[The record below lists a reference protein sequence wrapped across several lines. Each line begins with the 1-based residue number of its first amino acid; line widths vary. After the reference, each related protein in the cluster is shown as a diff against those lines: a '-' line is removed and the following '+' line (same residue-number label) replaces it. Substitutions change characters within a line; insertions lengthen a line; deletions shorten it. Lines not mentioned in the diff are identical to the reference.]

1 LSDIIIRIKKQVLFY
16 KGSEFVTR
24 FSDNS
29 IVRFFKSF
37 FSFVQKIDTLCLK
50 YKIYQWISILLF
62 AIITILL
69 LNSYDITETK
79 ANYTNQS
86 TNSIR
91 LNQSTPV
98 SFAFDAYSKNLG
110 SFRLYKDVE
119 NTHLDSS
126 DKASVIITSSDGD
139 VVLSTEV
146 YLYNPSRNYV
156 LVNCGDVSLE
166 RGKTYTVTFQIT
178 ELANGSTFYLKTH
191 ESNTFGLITS
201 GPTLGDLPLGIGL
214 VPNVS
219 FAYSVVSYLHM
230 LPHLVLFFL
239 LLACLFVPRIINRR
253 WVKEV
258 YRGGL
263 ICILIYL
270 TQEIL
275 NISRSDPMQMLFP
288 LTVHHYF
295 ILFAGLLIIILFY
308 LLFYAFTGSGTA
320 AIIITAVLALMA
332 GYVNHMKMVMRGDP
346 AMPWDLF
353 SAGMAAKIT
362 TKYKFQISTRF
373 VVSIFMVVMIL
384 LLIRLTHTPYVRGL
398 KKRIFAVLGSS
409 LLFSGLV
416 FGVILNPTLLADM
429 DVSYSLFPPLQSY
442 SENGTM
448 LALALQLNHLKVS
461 GSENN
466 SVDATK
472 DVIAS
477 YVEQVNSE
485 NLNKTAVSN
494 AKIKPNV
501 ICIMNESFSELN
513 EIRDIQTSEAV
524 TPFFDS
530 LKKESLYG
538 DLAVSI
544 FGGGTSNTEFEFLTG
559 YSVRGLIA
567 GSSVYNFYVN
577 HSLDALPQIFKDQG
591 YSTEAIHPFD
601 PEWWGRAEAY
611 PLLGFDQFISEKD
624 FINPSL
630 VREYI
635 SDKSAYER
643 VISEYQKKGK
653 DTPQF
658 TFLVTMQNHADYTE
672 YWDNQAYNIKITN
685 FPDNSFPCTEH
696 YFSLLRESDDA
707 LKELITYFKSVD
719 EPTIIVLFGDH
730 KPFLDSDLYSTLLG
744 ENLSKITAKESLPLY
759 TTPYL
764 IWANYDIQKGNA
776 GITSPNFLGQTV
788 LDLAG
793 IPSPDERACL
803 RVLQTKISAISAP
816 AIYDKLGNTYTL
828 DDVLPDSLSKIIND
842 YEFIQYG
849 KLFLDNS
856 ATASS
861 VSSSAG

>member
-1 LSDIIIRIKKQVLFY
+1 MKRFLNSRFILFGRKIISSSQKHIR
-16 KGSEFVTR
+16 
-24 FSDNS
+24 
-29 IVRFFKSF
+29 
-37 FSFVQKIDTLCLK
+37 KIDSLFLK
-50 YKIYQWISILLF
+50 YKIYQGLSVILFMIISI
-62 AIITILL
+62 ILM
-69 LNSYDITETK
+69 NSYNISETK

-86 TNSIR
+86 NNSIR
-91 LNQSTPV
+91 LNQSTPI
-98 SFAFDAYSKNLG
+98 SFTFQAYSANLG
-110 SFRLYKDVE
+110 SFRLYKDVAQ
-119 NTHLDSS
+119 THLDSS
-126 DKASVIITSSDGD
+126 DKASVIISSSDGK
-139 VVLSTEV
+139 VALSTEV
-146 YLYNPSRNYV
+146 YLYHPSRNYI
-156 LVNCGDVSLE
+156 LVNCGDVTLE
-166 RGKTYTVTFQIT
+166 KGETYTVVFQIN
-178 ELANGSTFYLKTH
+178 EFAKGSTFYLKTH
-191 ESNTFGLITS
+191 ELNTFGQITS
-201 GPTLGDLPLGIGL
+201 GSDLGDLPLGIGL

-219 FAYSVVSYLHM
+219 FSYSIVSYSHM
-230 LPHLVLFFL
+230 LAHLILFFL
-239 LLACLFVPRIINRR
+239 LLTGLFFPRIIDRR

-258 YRGGL
+258 YRGSF
-263 ICILIYL
+263 ICILVYL

-275 NISRSDPMQMLFP
+275 NVSRTDPMQMIFP
-288 LTVHHYF
+288 LTTHHYF
-295 ILFAGLLIIILFY
+295 ILFAGLLIISFFY
-308 LLFYAFTGSGTA
+308 LLFYAITGSGTI
-320 AIIITAVLALMA
+320 AIIITAVLGLMA

-362 TKYKFQISTRF
+362 TKYKFQISIRF
-373 VVSIFMVVMIL
+373 IASIIMVIL
-384 LLIRLTHTPYVRGL
+384 IILLIRLTHTPYVKGF
-398 KKRIFAVLGSS
+398 KKRIFAIIGSFV
-409 LLFSGLV
+409 LFSSLV
-416 FGVILNPTLLADM
+416 FGVIFNQPLLEDM

-448 LALALQLNHLKVS
+448 LALALQFNHLNIQGK
-461 GSENN
+461 ENN

-472 DVIAS
+472 DVIS
-477 YVEQVNSE
+477 NYVEQVNSK
-485 NLNKTAVSN
+485 NLNSTILSN
-494 AKIKPNV
+494 SGKKPNV
-501 ICIMNESFSELN
+501 ICIMSESLSELN
-513 EIRDIQTSEAV
+513 EIRDIETSEAV
-524 TPFFDS
+524 MPFFDS
-530 LKKESLYG
+530 LKKESMYG

-591 YSTEAIHPFD
+591 YQTTAIHPFD
-601 PEWWGRAEAY
+601 PKWWGREETY

-624 FINPSL
+624 FVDPFL

-643 VISEYQKKGK
+643 VISEYQNKAK

-672 YWDNQAYNIKITN
+672 YWDNQKYNIKITN

-707 LKELITYFKSVD
+707 LKELVTYFKSID

-744 ENLSKITAKESLPLY
+744 ANLSELTAKESLQLY

-764 IWANYDIQKGNA
+764 IWANYDIQKGDE

-788 LDLAG
+788 LDIAG
-793 IPSPDERACL
+793 LSSPDERACL
-803 RVLQTKISAISAP
+803 RILQTQISAISAP

-828 DDVLPDSLSKIIND
+828 NDEIPDDISKIIND

-849 KLFLDNS
+849 KLFLENS
-856 ATASS
+856 ADTAPKTTS
-861 VSSSAG
+861 